1 MNNPRVALEETITD
15 YLRCNPFSVA
25 SIEKNFEFLNIVN
38 QLTMHHLANCES
50 YKRIVDPIFGTT
62 PAKSLEEIPYIPV
75 QLFKT
80 VNLSSVSVENIAKTM
95 TSSGT
100 TGQLVSKI
108 VLDKATSSSQ
118 TRALAQIM
126 KSVLG
131 PTRLPMLI
139 IDSSEVVRNRD
150 MFSARGAGIRGFSI
164 FGNDVEYALDDNMKL
179 RTQEIAQFLDR
190 HQNETIFLFGFTFM
204 IWQHF
209 CDELIRNQT
218 TFSIPNGILVHGGGW
233 KKLASLNIRNK
244 EFRDEVKRL
253 TGIATVMNYYG
264 MVEQTGSIYI
274 ECAEGHLHAPAY
286 SDVLI
291 RDIHNFEPLPVGQD
305 GVIQVISM
313 LPLSYPGH
321 SLLTED
327 MGIILGHD
335 DCVCGRPGTH
345 FLVHGRMKDAE
356 IRGCSDTYAT

>member
-1 MNNPRVALEETITD
+1 MSDTRLALEETITE
-15 YLRCNPFSVA
+15 YLRRDPFSIT
-25 SIEKNFEFLNIVN
+25 SIEKNVEFLDIIN
-38 QLTMHHLANCES
+38 QLTMHHLASCEP
-50 YKRIVDPIFGTT
+50 YKRIVDPIFGTS
-62 PAKSLEEIPYIPV
+62 PAKSIDEAPYIPV

-80 VNLSSVSVENIAKTM
+80 LNLSSVPVENIAKTM

-100 TGQLVSKI
+100 TGQMVSKI
-108 VLDKATSSSQ
+108 VLDKATSSAQ

-131 PTRLPMLI
+131 PTRVPMLI

-150 MFSARGAGIRGFSI
+150 IFSARGAGIRGFSM
-164 FGNDVEYALDDNMKL
+164 FGKDVEYALDDNMKL
-179 RTQEIAQFLDR
+179 RTQEIAQFLER
-190 HQNETIFLFGFTFM
+190 HANETIFLFGFTFM
-204 IWQHF
+204 IWQYF
-209 CDELIRNQT
+209 CDELSRNKT
-218 TFSIPNGILVHGGGW
+218 TLSIPNGILLHGGGW
-233 KKLASLNIRNK
+233 KKLSSLNIGNK

-253 TGIATVMNYYG
+253 TGIANVMNYYG

-286 SDVLI
+286 SDVII
-291 RDIHNFEPLPVGQD
+291 RDVNNFEPLHVGQD

-327 MGIILGHD
+327 MGVILGHD

-356 IRGCSDTYAT
+356 IRGCSDTYAA